1 METQNP
7 QREPYE
13 APTIEDV
20 PLHPEETVLAGCKT
34 GTNSPGNSVTGFNI
48 CALCVT
54 QSPS

>member
-1 METQNP
+1 MENQS

-34 GTNSPGNSVTGFNI
+34 GTNSPGNSVNGFNI
-48 CALCVT
+48 CAFCVT
-54 QSPS
+54 QQPS